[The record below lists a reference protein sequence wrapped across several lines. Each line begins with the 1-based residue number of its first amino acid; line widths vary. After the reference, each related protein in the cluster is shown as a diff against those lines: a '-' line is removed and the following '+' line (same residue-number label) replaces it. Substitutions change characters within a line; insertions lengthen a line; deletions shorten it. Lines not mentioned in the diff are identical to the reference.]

1 MNRLEA
7 WRIEAQSYLPTRIHQ
22 IAQQLG
28 LKYGTVTIRNSRSR
42 WGSCSVRN
50 DISLSLHLMKLP
62 DALIDYVIIHELC
75 HTIHKNHGPRFHQL
89 LDRLTGGQDRT
100 LRRQLKAYSTRW

>member
-1 MNRLEA
+1 
-7 WRIEAQSYLPTRIHQ
+7 
-22 IAQQLG
+22 
-28 LKYGTVTIRNSRSR
+28 
-42 WGSCSVRN
+42 
-50 DISLSLHLMKLP
+50 MKLP